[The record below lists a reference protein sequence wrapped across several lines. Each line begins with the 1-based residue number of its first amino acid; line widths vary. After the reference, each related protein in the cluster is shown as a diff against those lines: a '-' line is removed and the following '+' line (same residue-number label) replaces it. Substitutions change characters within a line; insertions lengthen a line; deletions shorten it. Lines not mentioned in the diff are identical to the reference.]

1 MPELLAFDDDASS
14 KWWQKINEAMEV
26 VFCDYNNLV
35 LGCEC
40 VCEGSKRAELGRR
53 WRRQNSENLHWWEA
67 RPKAVCNM
75 LFVKVLAA
83 KISLGPSVSFN
94 FSCLCFG
101 LLSACI
107 YSSSTTDRVSS
118 SNIRF
123 LLLVGCFYS
132 YVVVT
137 TATWR
142 DVRFFTILTSLRRAA
157 LLLIVLAAAI
167 QNGLCM

>member
-1 MPELLAFDDDASS
+1 MLWQWQWPLLLSTQLQMPELLAFDDDASS

-53 WRRQNSENLHWWEA
+53 WRRQNSENLHWREA

-83 KISLGPSVSFN
+83 KKPN
-94 FSCLCFG
+94 FP
-101 LLSACI
+101 
-107 YSSSTTDRVSS
+107 
-118 SNIRF
+118 
-123 LLLVGCFYS
+123 
-132 YVVVT
+132 
-137 TATWR
+137 W
-142 DVRFFTILTSLRRAA
+142 SLR
-157 LLLIVLAAAI
+157 
-167 QNGLCM
+167 

>member
-1 MPELLAFDDDASS
+1 MSVCAF
-14 KWWQKINEAMEV
+14 
-26 VFCDYNNLV
+26 
-35 LGCEC
+35 
-40 VCEGSKRAELGRR
+40 EGSKRAELGRR
-53 WRRQNSENLHWWEA
+53 WRRQNTAENLHWREA

-75 LFVKVLAA
+75 LFVRVVLLAA
-83 KISLGPSVSFN
+83 AVKPNFPWSLFN

-107 YSSSTTDRVSS
+107 YSSTTATDRVNS

-123 LLLVGCFYS
+123 LLVGCFYS

-167 QNGLCM
+167 QNGLCTRSTGTPLKKGYSI